1 MQQDPWKV
9 ESGYHKRSLVETH
22 MYRFKN
28 LFSEKLQ
35 ARKFENQATEV
46 FLKTKILNKMT
57 ALGMPKIKK
66 IA

>member
-1 MQQDPWKV
+1 
-9 ESGYHKRSLVETH
+9 

-46 FLKTKILNKMT
+46 FLKTKILNKIT
-57 ALGMPKIKK
+57 LIGMPNIQK